1 MTDHEILSLFNEMA
15 ANTQGAFMN
24 FVAILSAFLIAGY
37 LAAHRLSKTMTVI
50 LTVLFSVVA
59 VQEGLTVL
67 FHWGDQ
73 IGLMVDM
80 RSRETLSWRG
90 ASRGGPW
97 LGAIFNSTFG
107 FTVIGGYIGALIFF
121 FHQRRVGLKLD

>member
-1 MTDHEILSLFNEMA
+1 MTDYEILSLFNEMA

-73 IGLMVDM
+73 VGLLADI
-80 RSRETLSWRG
+80 RSRAALSWHG
-90 ASRGGPW
+90 ASRGGPS
-97 LGAIFNSTFG
+97 LGIFFNITFG
-107 FTVIGGYIGALIFF
+107 FTVIGGYIGGLIFF
-121 FHQRRVGLKLD
+121 FHQRRVGLKSN